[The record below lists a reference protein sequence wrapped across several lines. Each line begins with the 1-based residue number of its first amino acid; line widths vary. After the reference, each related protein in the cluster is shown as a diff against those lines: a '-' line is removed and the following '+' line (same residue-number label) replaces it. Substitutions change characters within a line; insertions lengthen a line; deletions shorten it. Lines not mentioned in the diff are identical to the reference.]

1 MKTGPRDLRSIKV
14 RGQETSAQPVL
25 AGALS
30 LTESAGGISFSIRAT
45 PRAKRNQV
53 TGIVNGAL
61 KVSVTAPPE
70 DGRANEAVIE
80 VLADWL
86 GIKRRQIEILS
97 GASNRNKV
105 VRVSGVTREV
115 ILNRLVVLGA
125 Q

>member
-1 MKTGPRDLRSIKV
+1 MTGPADNL
-14 RGQETSAQPVL
+14 P
-25 AGALS
+25 
-30 LTESAGGISFSIRAT
+30 LTESAGGISFPIRVT

-53 TGIVNGAL
+53 TGVVNGAL

-97 GASNRNKV
+97 GATNRNKV

-115 ILNRLVVLGA
+115 VSGRLAGFDS
-125 Q
+125 